1 MNELNGIYSDQ
12 ATPNYINH
20 ITQDWSKEPFI
31 KAGYMTNNADE
42 GTVRKLGESV
52 ANKIY
57 FAGGAYTNG
66 DDWVSVHTAA
76 QSAKQTIQ
84 EIVT

>member
-1 MNELNGIYSDQ
+1 MSD
-12 ATPNYINH
+12 N
-20 ITQDWSKEPFI
+20 S
-31 KAGYMTNNADE
+31 DE

-66 DDWVSVHTAA
+66 DDWVSVHAAA
-76 QSAKQTIQ
+76 QSAKKSIL
-84 EIVT
+84 EIIN